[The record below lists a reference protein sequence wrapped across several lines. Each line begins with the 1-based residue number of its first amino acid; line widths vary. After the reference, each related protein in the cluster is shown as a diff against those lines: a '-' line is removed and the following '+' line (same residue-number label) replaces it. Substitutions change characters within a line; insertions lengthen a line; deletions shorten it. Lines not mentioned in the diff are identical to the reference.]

1 MNSDVCDS
9 TLLIVI
15 ALIKSRTS
23 TLLVEFIKH
32 VFIMN
37 PSVTM
42 VDLNLNDSKA
52 NDTKILKPCGFS
64 PEL

>member
-1 MNSDVCDS
+1 
-9 TLLIVI
+9 
-15 ALIKSRTS
+15 
-23 TLLVEFIKH
+23 
-32 VFIMN
+32 MN